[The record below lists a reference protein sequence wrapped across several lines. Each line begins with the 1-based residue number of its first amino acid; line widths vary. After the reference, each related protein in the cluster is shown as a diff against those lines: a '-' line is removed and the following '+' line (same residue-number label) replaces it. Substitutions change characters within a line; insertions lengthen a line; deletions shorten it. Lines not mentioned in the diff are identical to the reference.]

1 VLQRRALKLAAAHLV
16 LVRPMPRSTFFAVA
30 ASMVASAAALAG
42 PLESFEFD
50 AKFEPAFLPKSHL
63 TLRSSGDSAKL
74 VIDISGD
81 SVSVPV
87 DNSVAAEFVHD
98 ATNLTI
104 TPNKQEEGLDGC
116 DVELRLKVA
125 GKQRVTSKVW
135 SPTKESAPTEDALL
149 RALYKV
155 TERSRIPSWD
165 AEYLERLYGY
175 FDNIQPRWKVLGG
188 TPFTVRF
195 YARLSSDDIPAFRS
209 LVASLPR
216 DEETVFDVT
225 NLDST
230 GTLFYDEF
238 VKATK
243 EHSIKWRAR
252 DEWAEE
258 LAKMGIPEDR
268 IIHTRPNQPL
278 QPTTGRSDE

>member
-1 VLQRRALKLAAAHLV
+1 
-16 LVRPMPRSTFFAVA
+16 MPRCLPSLVA
-30 ASMVASAAALAG
+30 ASILLSAAALAA
-42 PLESFEFD
+42 PLEEFEFD
-50 AKFEPAFLPKSHL
+50 AKFEPAFLPESHL

-74 VIDISGD
+74 VINISGD
-81 SVSVPV
+81 SASVSV
-87 DNSVAAEFVHD
+87 DSSVTAEFVRD
-98 ATNLTI
+98 ATRLTL

-116 DVELRLKVA
+116 DVQLRLKVA
-125 GKQRVTSKVW
+125 GKQLLASKVW

-155 TERSRIPSWD
+155 TERSRVPSWQ

-175 FDNIQPRWKVLGG
+175 FDNIQPPWKVLGG

-209 LVASLPR
+209 LVASLPPG
-216 DEETVFDVT
+216 EEAVFDVT

-252 DEWAEE
+252 DGWAEE
-258 LAKMGIPEDR
+258 LAKMGIPKDR
-268 IIHTRPNQPL
+268 IIHTRPNQSL
-278 QPTTGRSDE
+278 QSTAGHSDI